1 MPLCVSCDLGRG
13 WLGVPD
19 VSSVAVD
26 RERVPVPKLKKQRGQ
41 WSNGTAPGEY
51 GGPPLSLEP
60 LRMWGKPRLHPL
72 ETKDE
77 FIWNIEWRPFFDRE
91 QAAEEIVAEVR
102 LGIAHCCSYFDIHQ
116 EAESSSGF
124 ISFNRVAEIN
134 RVDVDLTKELVHTT
148 PTPPPSPA
156 AAGAA
161 ATANG
166 HRWRFAPTR
175 NERRQWDRARKASVE
190 RIPCLVRAC
199 VSLLGI
205 PIVAGDAEER
215 EGFPACCNP
224 QLKSGLQVLTV
235 GIGGAGTVCAYVAY
249 SPTVALS
256 YGIGLAG
263 SLAYVRMLGNSVDAF
278 GSQDVKGAAR
288 GAVGQPRLL
297 VPVILTMIFNRW
309 NELLAPELGVAELQ
323 LIPMLVGFFTYK
335 IATMAQVV
343 QDALPQ
349 ESRDKLE

>member
-91 QAAEEIVAEVR
+91 QAAEEIVAE
-102 LGIAHCCSYFDIHQ
+102 

-175 NERRQWDRARKASVE
+175 NERRQWDRARKASETLRSE
-190 RIPCLVRAC
+190 RD
-199 VSLLGI
+199 S
-205 PIVAGDAEER
+205 VATATSSSRQRER
-215 EGFPACCNP
+215 ERYKR
-224 QLKSGLQVLTV
+224 LKSGLQVLTV

>member
-91 QAAEEIVAEVR
+91 QAAEEIVAE
-102 LGIAHCCSYFDIHQ
+102 

-175 NERRQWDRARKASVE
+175 NERRQWDRARKASETLRSE
-190 RIPCLVRAC
+190 RD
-199 VSLLGI
+199 S
-205 PIVAGDAEER
+205 VATATASSRQREKER
-215 EGFPACCNP
+215 YKR
-224 QLKSGLQVLTV
+224 LKSGLQVLTV

-288 GAVGQPRLL
+288 AAVGQPRLL